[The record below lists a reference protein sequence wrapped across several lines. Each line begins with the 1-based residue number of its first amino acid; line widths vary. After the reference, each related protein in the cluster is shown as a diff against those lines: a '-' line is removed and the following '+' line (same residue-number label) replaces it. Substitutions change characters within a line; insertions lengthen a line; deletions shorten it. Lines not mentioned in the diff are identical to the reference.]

1 MIYGLY
7 EGNRLSTDCIKR
19 VTKMRMNDIYHQEWV
34 ESVAVHEFCDF
45 YKIIKNTW
53 GKMNYLNEL
62 CFYQRRI
69 LSKWRCRSNKLPIAS
84 SRFVISDNIL
94 CPLCKGEHVGD
105 EIHYLTVC
113 PFFNQD
119 RSFYLSKISNNFE
132 LETILDVF
140 RDESPNP
147 EHLQKLISFIK
158 VVMYIFDH
166 RNEWDREMVFEPII
180 FDEDEDI

>member
-1 MIYGLY
+1 M
-7 EGNRLSTDCIKR
+7 
-19 VTKMRMNDIYHQEWV
+19 
-34 ESVAVHEFCDF
+34 
-45 YKIIKNTW
+45 
-53 GKMNYLNEL
+53 
-62 CFYQRRI
+62 
-69 LSKWRCRSNKLPIAS
+69 
-84 SRFVISDNIL
+84 
-94 CPLCKGEHVGD
+94 
-105 EIHYLTVC
+105 C

-119 RSFYLSKISNNFE
+119 RSFYLSNISNNFE
-132 LETILDVF
+132 LETILDLL